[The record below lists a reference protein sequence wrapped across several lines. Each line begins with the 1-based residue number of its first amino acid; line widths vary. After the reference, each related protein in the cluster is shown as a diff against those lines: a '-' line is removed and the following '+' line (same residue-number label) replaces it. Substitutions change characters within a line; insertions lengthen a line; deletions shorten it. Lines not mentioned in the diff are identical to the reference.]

1 MTADKKRSKRGPK
14 SGNEESTQL
23 EDAEAS
29 VEPQAEVE
37 AAAAE
42 GAQQG
47 DVEGLKAELKDLED
61 RHLRLAAEFD
71 NFRKRTERERAQTAE
86 RGQADLVKQLLEPLD
101 DLARV
106 SNLEPVGQDNKALV
120 EGVALVERKLNRALE
135 QSGLE
140 PIEAVDQPFDPEL
153 HDALATIP
161 TDRPEEDGLVSQEL
175 GRGYL
180 FRGTLLRPSLVQV
193 KKLQPHLSEVEDE
206 EAAAD
211 EEDS

>member
-14 SGNEESTQL
+14 SGSEESTQL

-37 AAAAE
+37 AEAE

-47 DVEGLKAELKDLED
+47 DVEGLTAELKDLED

-106 SNLEPVGQDNKALV
+106 SNLEPEGQDPKALV
-120 EGVALVERKLNRALE
+120 EGVALVEQKLNRALE

-140 PIEAVDQPFDPEL
+140 PIKAVDQPFDPEL
-153 HDALATIP
+153 HDALATTP

-180 FRGTLLRPSLVQV
+180 FRGMLLRPSLVQV
-193 KKLQPHLSEVEDE
+193 KKLQPRSEVEDE

>member
-14 SGNEESTQL
+14 SGSGESTQL

-37 AAAAE
+37 AEAE

-47 DVEGLKAELKDLED
+47 DVEGLTAELKDLED

-106 SNLEPVGQDNKALV
+106 SNLEPEGQDPKALV
-120 EGVALVERKLNRALE
+120 EGVALVEQKLNRALE

-140 PIEAVDQPFDPEL
+140 PIKAVDQPFDPEL
-153 HDALATIP
+153 HDALATTP

-180 FRGTLLRPSLVQV
+180 FRGMLLRPSLVQV
-193 KKLQPHLSEVEDE
+193 KKLQPRSEVEDE